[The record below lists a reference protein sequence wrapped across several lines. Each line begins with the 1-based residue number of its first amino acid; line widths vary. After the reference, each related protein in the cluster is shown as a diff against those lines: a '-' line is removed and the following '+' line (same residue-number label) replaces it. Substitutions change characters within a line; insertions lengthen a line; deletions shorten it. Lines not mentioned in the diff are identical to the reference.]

1 MRKKIYILSLYLIS
15 FISIYILKNE
25 LYFMI
30 PLLLI
35 LYLIFL
41 LQYYKIAMINNFII
55 VSTYIPIFFY
65 LLVQIKSPIVFIYPI
80 IFFLTNLIINKLT
93 KKKINN
99 HLNNQA
105 QITSFIDENIS
116 GIETTIAYNLY
127 RKKLTNL
134 TSYLK
139 SYEKSLLYKNLIGYL
154 KITINIFLIILY
166 LLILYNNYS
175 YTTIVNIILSNI
187 LLIMSIY
194 LANTYN
200 YSVKNNYNYSNNSI
214 KNFKSITISNLMI
227 PNLLY
232 DFNLTI
238 NKNDKI
244 YIIVDNKDYLPFID
258 TFINQNLNY
267 EGEILIDNNNIKE
280 INTLKLIDINYD
292 WLKNTS
298 LINNLLYNKEIPY
311 EELESILKEYQL
323 DHYIKSLPNEEGTII
338 SDIEYLPKYLKK
350 ILTIIRSIISNK
362 KLLIINNP
370 FIDISAN
377 YQKEIEK
384 SISKQK
390 NKTIIIISHKLPLIQ
405 TYNKIIY
412 LENSQIKEIGTD
424 KELMEQKGKYYRLKK
439 EKSQ

>member
-175 YTTIVNIILSNI
+175 NTTIVNIILSNI

-298 LINNLLYNKEIPY
+298 LINNLLYNKEIHY
-311 EELESILKEYQL
+311 EE
-323 DHYIKSLPNEEGTII
+323 
-338 SDIEYLPKYLKK
+338 
-350 ILTIIRSIISNK
+350 
-362 KLLIINNP
+362 
-370 FIDISAN
+370 
-377 YQKEIEK
+377 
-384 SISKQK
+384 
-390 NKTIIIISHKLPLIQ
+390 
-405 TYNKIIY
+405 
-412 LENSQIKEIGTD
+412 
-424 KELMEQKGKYYRLKK
+424 
-439 EKSQ
+439 

>member
-1 MRKKIYILSLYLIS
+1 
-15 FISIYILKNE
+15 
-25 LYFMI
+25 
-30 PLLLI
+30 
-35 LYLIFL
+35 
-41 LQYYKIAMINNFII
+41 
-55 VSTYIPIFFY
+55 
-65 LLVQIKSPIVFIYPI
+65 
-80 IFFLTNLIINKLT
+80 
-93 KKKINN
+93 
-99 HLNNQA
+99 
-105 QITSFIDENIS
+105 
-116 GIETTIAYNLY
+116 
-127 RKKLTNL
+127 
-134 TSYLK
+134 
-139 SYEKSLLYKNLIGYL
+139 
-154 KITINIFLIILY
+154 
-166 LLILYNNYS
+166 
-175 YTTIVNIILSNI
+175 
-187 LLIMSIY
+187 
-194 LANTYN
+194 
-200 YSVKNNYNYSNNSI
+200 
-214 KNFKSITISNLMI
+214 MI

-311 EELESILKEYQL
+311 EELESLLKEYQL